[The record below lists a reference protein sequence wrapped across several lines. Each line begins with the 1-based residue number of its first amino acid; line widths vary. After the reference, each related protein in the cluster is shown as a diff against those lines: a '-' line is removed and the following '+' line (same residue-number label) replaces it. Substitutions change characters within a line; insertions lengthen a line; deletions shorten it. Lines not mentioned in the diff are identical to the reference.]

1 MQLLKLLTRDPVV
14 DRVPDSGPASLGSTP
29 AHGRPHVVLALLS
42 AGAAA
47 IHFAFAP
54 EHLAGDRGEGAFFLV
69 VGWLQLLWALA
80 AVARPS
86 RRLLLLGLFNA
97 GVAAVWVVSRTTGLP
112 GEAAEGVALPD
123 ALATAFAVL
132 ICLGVLVVVGL
143 PWRSSSADRLRSA
156 AVIPVVLGA
165 LIVAG
170 TGTALT
176 PRFTAG
182 HDHPGTEDTGTSGTS
197 DGHDH
202 ASGATAEPVADHHG
216 NVGVQNADQEAEL
229 QPDQPLDPAT
239 RVQLAEQLTAARAA
253 AMRYPTLADAT
264 AAGMFPAGGF
274 TPGAGAHYL
283 SPGGAAA
290 SFLPGGSFDAANPAT
305 WIYDGTSPTSLVVG
319 LMWISS
325 EKEAP
330 EGFAGPN
337 DHWHRHFNTCIR
349 SGSNGIA
356 GIEVP
361 FAADQDVTREMCEGV
376 NGSFMETTV
385 WMVHAWV
392 VPSWESPN
400 GVFSHDNPN
409 LVCADGTTRT
419 DAAGFCQG
427 T

>member
-1 MQLLKLLTRDPVV
+1 VQLLNRDPVV
-14 DRVPDSGPASLGSTP
+14 GEESDPGHPTSPTLTGPGPSHL
-29 AHGRPHVVLALLS
+29 VLALLS

-54 EHLAGDRGEGAFFLV
+54 DHLDEDGIQGAFFLV
-69 VGWLQLLWALA
+69 VGWLQLLWAF
-80 AVARPS
+80 VVIARPS
-86 RRLLLLGLFNA
+86 PRLLLLGLLN
-97 GVAAVWVVSRTTGLP
+97 GVVAAVWVVSRTSGLP
-112 GEAAEGVALPD
+112 GEAAETVALPD
-123 ALATAFAVL
+123 ALATAFEVL
-132 ICLGVLVVVGL
+132 ICVGVVVAVSSRRPSRSAIRLRSTLVLPLVLGVLVVG
-143 PWRSSSADRLRSA
+143 
-156 AVIPVVLGA
+156 
-165 LIVAG
+165 G

-176 PRFTAG
+176 PRFAAG
-182 HDHPGTEDTGTSGTS
+182 HEHDPGEDTSEASG
-197 DGHDH
+197 GHAH
-202 ASGATAEPVADHHG
+202 ASGAVAEPAADHHG

-239 RVQLAEQLTAARAA
+239 RSQLADQLTVARAA

-264 AAGMFPAGGF
+264 AAGMFPAGEF

-290 SFLPGGSFDAANPAT
+290 SFLPGGTFDAANPAT
-305 WIYDGTSPTSLVVG
+305 WIYDGMSPTSRVVG

-325 EKEAP
+325 EEEAP

-349 SGSNGIA
+349 SGTNGIA

-376 NGSFMETTV
+376 NGTFMESTV

-419 DAAGFCQG
+419 DPAGFCQG